1 MSATSF
7 KAPTRQHE
15 EQSPAHTVRDY
26 LDAFYSGDY
35 DTARHLLADDLAF
48 RGPFV
53 EVNDADAF
61 LASAQPLRAIVRG
74 HRLIRQWQDDDQV
87 STLYQMNI
95 ETPAGTRSVLV
106 SEWNT
111 IREGRVSSA
120 SLVFDTAAFRKLLPQ
135 AGNLS

>member
-1 MSATSF
+1 MTATRF
-7 KAPTRQHE
+7 KAPTKQHE
-15 EQSPAHTVRDY
+15 EQSPAQTVRDY

-35 DTARHLLADDLAF
+35 ETTRDLLADDLAF

-53 EVNDADAF
+53 EVDNADAF

-87 STLYQMNI
+87 STLYEMKI
-95 ETPAGTRSVLV
+95 ETPARSGSVLV

-111 IREGRVSSA
+111 IRDGRVSSA
-120 SLVFDTAAFRKLLPQ
+120 SLVFDTAVFRKLLPQ